1 MSYKDKIADDAL
13 VLEIG
18 SGSSPWERSDVLL
31 DRFYVDDTG
40 QRGGN
45 DLYLDQRPMIVASGE
60 KLPFRDK
67 SFDFIYCNHVIEH
80 ALDIGAMLDEMSR
93 VAKAGYLECPNP
105 ALEKILD
112 QDQHNWY
119 ISEQRGKLLIIKK
132 DVNNNVTT
140 KYDKFYFNLL
150 SDHFIVRNY
159 WKHFV
164 TRLDW
169 KDHIPYEYVET
180 ADEMMKIHELP
191 DIREEINLR
200 LTSVLFKAYKDAIRD
215 KLKSKIRK
223 SALNKPVTSLYS
235 SVKGHRNRNPK
246 IRITH
251 ERLSTILVC
260 PYCKQR
266 LEKGENNYQ
275 CNSCQKKFSI
285 QGNIP
290 ILL

>member
-112 QDQHNWY
+112 QDQHPVVLRM
-119 ISEQRGKLLIIKK
+119 QPKL
-132 DVNNNVTT
+132 
-140 KYDKFYFNLL
+140 
-150 SDHFIVRNY
+150 H
-159 WKHFV
+159 
-164 TRLDW
+164 
-169 KDHIPYEYVET
+169 
-180 ADEMMKIHELP
+180 
-191 DIREEINLR
+191 
-200 LTSVLFKAYKDAIRD
+200 
-215 KLKSKIRK
+215 
-223 SALNKPVTSLYS
+223 LNP
-235 SVKGHRNRNPK
+235 
-246 IRITH
+246 
-251 ERLSTILVC
+251 
-260 PYCKQR
+260 
-266 LEKGENNYQ
+266 
-275 CNSCQKKFSI
+275 
-285 QGNIP
+285 
-290 ILL
+290 